1 MFDQRM
7 EECSQG
13 QKKKILLAQ
22 SLARPA
28 HLYLWDEPLNYLDVD
43 AREQLE
49 ELLVAARPTMVLI
62 EHDARFLQRVASDM
76 VTLHRCE

>member
-22 SLARPA
+22 SLACPA
-28 HLYLWDEPLNYLDVD
+28 HLYLWDEPLNYLDVN

-49 ELLVAARPTMVLI
+49 ELLIAAGR
-62 EHDARFLQRVASDM
+62 RW
-76 VTLHRCE
+76 C

>member
-1 MFDQRM
+1 M
-7 EECSQG
+7 
-13 QKKKILLAQ
+13 
-22 SLARPA
+22 ARCR
-28 HLYLWDEPLNYLDVD
+28 DVD